1 MLEIKKLNYSYPD
14 GKKVLKDINIKIYD
28 NETIGIVGANGAGKS
43 TLIKTIVGI
52 FLTDQGEII
61 VDGEK
66 VTKKTL
72 NSIRK
77 KVGVVFQ
84 NPDDQLFMNKVYDD
98 IAFGPRNY
106 KLTEEKVKEKV
117 EKVMKELNIEKLKDR
132 SPNNLSGGEKRKVA
146 IATVLSMEP
155 SIILFD
161 EPTSFLDPK
170 GKRILIETLKG
181 INTTKIIATHDLD
194 MVKDNCKR
202 VIVLKEGQVV
212 ADGKPKEILNNIEF
226 MEKCEL
232 A

>member
-1 MLEIKKLNYSYPD
+1 MLEIKNLNYSYPD
-14 GKKVLKDINIKIYD
+14 GKEALKDINIKID
-28 NETIGIVGANGAGKS
+28 NKETLAIVGANGAGKS

-52 FLTDQGEII
+52 FLTDKGDII

-66 VTKKTL
+66 VTKKAL
-72 NSIRK
+72 SSIRK

-106 KLTEEKVKEKV
+106 KFTEEEVKEKV
-117 EKVMKELNIEKLKDR
+117 EKVMKSLDIEKLSER

-146 IATVLSMEP
+146 IAAVLSMEP

-170 GKRILIETLKG
+170 GKRILIETLKS
-181 INTTKIIATHDLD
+181 IDKTKIIATHDLD
-194 MVKDNCKR
+194 MVRDICER
-202 VIVLKEGQVV
+202 VIVLKEGKVM
-212 ADGKPKEILNNIEF
+212 ADGKPKQILNDVRF

-232 A
+232 I

>member
-1 MLEIKKLNYSYPD
+1 MLEIKNLNYSYPD
-14 GKKVLKDINIKIYD
+14 GKEALKDINIKID
-28 NETIGIVGANGAGKS
+28 NNETIAIVGANGAGKS

-52 FLTDQGEII
+52 FLTTKGDII

-72 NSIRK
+72 SSIRK

-84 NPDDQLFMNKVYDD
+84 NPDDQLFMNNVYDD

-106 KLTEEKVKEKV
+106 NFTEEEVKEKV
-117 EKVMKELNIEKLKDR
+117 ERVMKNLDIEKLSER

-146 IATVLSMEP
+146 IATVLSIEP

-161 EPTSFLDPK
+161 EPTSFLDAK
-170 GKRILIETLKG
+170 GKRMLIETLKN

-194 MVKDNCKR
+194 MVKDICER
-202 VIVLKEGQVV
+202 VIVLKEGKIM
-212 ADGKPKEILNNIEF
+212 ADGNPKEIFSDMDF

-232 A
+232 I

>member
-1 MLEIKKLNYSYPD
+1 MLEIKNLNYSYPD
-14 GKKVLKDINIKIYD
+14 GKEALKDINIKID
-28 NETIGIVGANGAGKS
+28 NNETIAIVGANGAGKS

-52 FLTDQGEII
+52 FLTTQGDII

-72 NSIRK
+72 SSIRK

-106 KLTEEKVKEKV
+106 NFTEEEVKEKV
-117 EKVMKELNIEKLKDR
+117 ERVMKNLDIEKLSER

-146 IATVLSMEP
+146 IATVLSIEP

-161 EPTSFLDPK
+161 EPTSFLDAK
-170 GKRILIETLKG
+170 GKRMLIETLKN

-194 MVKDNCKR
+194 MVKDICER
-202 VIVLKEGQVV
+202 VIVLKEGKIM
-212 ADGKPKEILNNIEF
+212 ADGNPKEIFSDMDF

-232 A
+232 I

>member
-14 GKKVLKDINIKIYD
+14 GKKALKDINIKIDD
-28 NETIGIVGANGAGKS
+28 NETIGIVGANGAGES

-117 EKVMKELNIEKLKDR
+117 ERVMKELNIENLKDR

>member
-14 GKKVLKDINIKIYD
+14 GKKALKDINIKIDD

-212 ADGKPKEILNNIEF
+212 ADGKPKEILNDIEF

>member
-14 GKKVLKDINIKIYD
+14 GKKALKDINIKIDD

-117 EKVMKELNIEKLKDR
+117 ERVMKELNIENLKDR

>member
-1 MLEIKKLNYSYPD
+1 MLEIKNLNYSYPD
-14 GKKVLKDINIKIYD
+14 GKKALKDINIKIDD

-43 TLIKTIVGI
+43 TLIKTMVGI

-132 SPNNLSGGEKRKVA
+132 SLNNLSGGEKRKVA

>member
-1 MLEIKKLNYSYPD
+1 MLEIKNLNYSYLD
-14 GKKVLKDINIKIYD
+14 GKKALKNINIKVD
-28 NETIGIVGANGAGKS
+28 SNETIGIVGANGAGKS

-106 KLTEEKVKEKV
+106 KLNEEKVKEKV
-117 EKVMKELNIEKLKDR
+117 DKVMKELNIENLKDR

-161 EPTSFLDPK
+161 EPTSFLDAK
-170 GKRILIETLKG
+170 GKRMLIETLKN

-194 MVKDNCKR
+194 MVKDICER
-202 VIVLKEGQVV
+202 VIVLKEGKIM
-212 ADGKPKEILNNIEF
+212 ADGNPKEVFSDIDF

-232 A
+232 I

>member
-14 GKKVLKDINIKIYD
+14 GKKALKDINIKIDD

-117 EKVMKELNIEKLKDR
+117 ERVMKELNIENLKDR

-161 EPTSFLDPK
+161 EQTSFLDPK

>member
-1 MLEIKKLNYSYPD
+1 MLEIKNLNYSYPD
-14 GKKVLKDINIKIYD
+14 GKKALKDINIKIDD

-106 KLTEEKVKEKV
+106 NFTEEEVKEKV
-117 EKVMKELNIEKLKDR
+117 ERVMKNLDIEKLSER

-161 EPTSFLDPK
+161 EPTSFLDAK
-170 GKRILIETLKG
+170 GKRMLIETLKN

-194 MVKDNCKR
+194 MVKDICER
-202 VIVLKEGQVV
+202 VIVLKEGKIM
-212 ADGKPKEILNNIEF
+212 ADGNPKEIFSDIDF

-232 A
+232 V

>member
-1 MLEIKKLNYSYPD
+1 MLEIKNLNYSYPD
-14 GKKVLKDINIKIYD
+14 GKEALKDINIKID
-28 NETIGIVGANGAGKS
+28 NNETIAIVGANGAGKS
-43 TLIKTIVGI
+43 TLIKIIVGI
-52 FLTDQGEII
+52 FLTTQGDII

-72 NSIRK
+72 SSIRK

-106 KLTEEKVKEKV
+106 NFTEEEVREKV
-117 EKVMKELNIEKLKDR
+117 ERVMKNLDIEKLSER

-146 IATVLSMEP
+146 IATVLSIEP

-170 GKRILIETLKG
+170 GKRMLIETLKN

-194 MVKDNCKR
+194 MVKDICER
-202 VIVLKEGQVV
+202 VIVLKEGKIM
-212 ADGKPKEILNNIEF
+212 ADGNPKEVFSDIDF

-232 A
+232 I

>member
-1 MLEIKKLNYSYPD
+1 MLEIKNLNYRYPD
-14 GKKVLKDINIKIYD
+14 GKKALKDINIKIDD

-106 KLTEEKVKEKV
+106 NFTEEEVKEKV
-117 EKVMKELNIEKLKDR
+117 ERVMKNLDIEKLSER

-161 EPTSFLDPK
+161 EPTSFLDAK
-170 GKRILIETLKG
+170 GKRMLIETLKN

-194 MVKDNCKR
+194 MVKDICER
-202 VIVLKEGQVV
+202 VIVLKEGKIM
-212 ADGKPKEILNNIEF
+212 ADGNPKEIFSDIDF

-232 A
+232 V

>member
-14 GKKVLKDINIKIYD
+14 GQEALKDINIKIGN
-28 NETIGIVGANGAGKS
+28 NETVAIVGANGAGKS

-52 FLTDQGEII
+52 FLTTEGDII

-72 NSIRK
+72 SSIRK

-106 KLTEEKVKEKV
+106 NFTEAEVKEKV
-117 EKVMKELNIEKLKDR
+117 ENVMKELDIEKLSER

-146 IATVLSMEP
+146 IATVLSMAP

-161 EPTSFLDPK
+161 EPTSFLDAK
-170 GKRILIETLKG
+170 GKRMLIETLKN
-181 INTTKIIATHDLD
+181 INTTKIIATHDLE
-194 MVKDNCKR
+194 MVKDICER
-202 VIVLKEGQVV
+202 VIVLKEGKIM
-212 ADGKPKEILNNIEF
+212 ADGNPKEIFSNIDF

-232 A
+232 I

>member
-14 GKKVLKDINIKIYD
+14 GKKALKDINIKIYD

-43 TLIKTIVGI
+43 TLVKTIVGI

-117 EKVMKELNIEKLKDR
+117 ERVMKELNIEKLKDR

>member
-1 MLEIKKLNYSYPD
+1 MLEIKNLNYSYPD
-14 GKKVLKDINIKIYD
+14 GKEALKDINIKID
-28 NETIGIVGANGAGKS
+28 NNETIAIVGANGAGKS

-52 FLTDQGEII
+52 FLTTKGDII

-72 NSIRK
+72 SSIRK

-106 KLTEEKVKEKV
+106 NFTEEEVKEKV
-117 EKVMKELNIEKLKDR
+117 ERVMKNLDIEKLSER

-146 IATVLSMEP
+146 IATVLSIEP

-161 EPTSFLDPK
+161 EPTSFLDAK
-170 GKRILIETLKG
+170 GKRMLIETLKN

-194 MVKDNCKR
+194 MVKDICER
-202 VIVLKEGQVV
+202 VIVLKEGKIM
-212 ADGKPKEILNNIEF
+212 ADGNPKEVFSDIDF

-232 A
+232 I

>member
-1 MLEIKKLNYSYPD
+1 MLEIKNLNYSYPD
-14 GKKVLKDINIKIYD
+14 GKEALKDINIKID
-28 NETIGIVGANGAGKS
+28 NNETIAIVGANGAGKS

-52 FLTDQGEII
+52 FLTTQGDII

-72 NSIRK
+72 SSIRK

-106 KLTEEKVKEKV
+106 NFTEEEVKEKV
-117 EKVMKELNIEKLKDR
+117 ERVMKNLDIEALSER

-161 EPTSFLDPK
+161 EPTSFLDTK
-170 GKRILIETLKG
+170 GKRMFIETLKN

-194 MVKDNCKR
+194 MVKDICER
-202 VIVLKEGQVV
+202 VIVLKEGKIM
-212 ADGKPKEILNNIEF
+212 ADGNPKEVFSDIDF

-232 A
+232 I

>member
-1 MLEIKKLNYSYPD
+1 MLEIKNLNYSYLD
-14 GKKVLKDINIKIYD
+14 GKKALKDINIKIDD

-117 EKVMKELNIEKLKDR
+117 EKVMKELNIENLKDR

-212 ADGKPKEILNNIEF
+212 ADGKPKEILNNIDF

>member
-1 MLEIKKLNYSYPD
+1 MLEIKNLNYSYPD
-14 GKKVLKDINIKIYD
+14 GKEALKDINIKID
-28 NETIGIVGANGAGKS
+28 NNETIAIVGANGAGKS

-61 VDGEK
+61 VDEEK

-106 KLTEEKVKEKV
+106 NFTEEEVREKV
-117 EKVMKELNIEKLKDR
+117 ERVMKNLDIEELSER

-146 IATVLSMEP
+146 IATVLSIEP

-170 GKRILIETLKG
+170 GKRMLIETLKN

-194 MVKDNCKR
+194 MVKDICER
-202 VIVLKEGQVV
+202 VIVLKEGKIM
-212 ADGKPKEILNNIEF
+212 ADGNPKEVFSDIDF

-232 A
+232 I

>member
-14 GKKVLKDINIKIYD
+14 GKKALKDINIKIDD

-117 EKVMKELNIEKLKDR
+117 ERVMKELNIEKLKDR

-170 GKRILIETLKG
+170 GKRILIET
-181 INTTKIIATHDLD
+181 
-194 MVKDNCKR
+194 
-202 VIVLKEGQVV
+202 
-212 ADGKPKEILNNIEF
+212 
-226 MEKCEL
+226 
-232 A
+232 

>member
-14 GKKVLKDINIKIYD
+14 GKKALKDINIKIYD

-117 EKVMKELNIEKLKDR
+117 ERVMKELNIEKLKDR

>member
-14 GKKVLKDINIKIYD
+14 GKKALKDINIKIYD

-43 TLIKTIVGI
+43 TLIKTMVGI

>member
-1 MLEIKKLNYSYPD
+1 MLEIKNLNYSYPD
-14 GKKVLKDINIKIYD
+14 GKKALKDINIKIDD

-43 TLIKTIVGI
+43 TLIKTMVGI

-170 GKRILIETLKG
+170 GKRIL
-181 INTTKIIATHDLD
+181 
-194 MVKDNCKR
+194 
-202 VIVLKEGQVV
+202 
-212 ADGKPKEILNNIEF
+212 
-226 MEKCEL
+226 
-232 A
+232 

>member
-1 MLEIKKLNYSYPD
+1 MLEIKNLNYSYPD
-14 GKKVLKDINIKIYD
+14 GKKALKDINIKIYD

-212 ADGKPKEILNNIEF
+212 ADGKPKEILNDMEF

>member
-1 MLEIKKLNYSYPD
+1 MLEIKNLNYSYPD
-14 GKKVLKDINIKIYD
+14 GKKALKDINIKIDD
-28 NETIGIVGANGAGKS
+28 NETIGIGGANGAGKS
-43 TLIKTIVGI
+43 TLIKTMVGI

>member
-14 GKKVLKDINIKIYD
+14 GKKALKDINIKIDD

-117 EKVMKELNIEKLKDR
+117 ERVMKELNIENLKDR

-212 ADGKPKEILNNIEF
+212 ADGEPKEILNNIEF

>member
-1 MLEIKKLNYSYPD
+1 VLEIKNLNYSYPD
-14 GKKVLKDINIKIYD
+14 GKEALKDINIKID
-28 NETIGIVGANGAGKS
+28 NNETIAIVGANGAGKS

-52 FLTDQGEII
+52 FLTTQGDII

-72 NSIRK
+72 SSIRK

-98 IAFGPRNY
+98 IAFCPRNY
-106 KLTEEKVKEKV
+106 NFTEEEVREKV
-117 EKVMKELNIEKLKDR
+117 ERVMKNLDIEELSER

-170 GKRILIETLKG
+170 GKRMFIETLKN

-194 MVKDNCKR
+194 MVKDICER
-202 VIVLKEGQVV
+202 VIVLKKGKIM
-212 ADGKPKEILNNIEF
+212 ADGNPKEIFSDIDF

-232 A
+232 V

>member
-1 MLEIKKLNYSYPD
+1 MNYSYPD
-14 GKKVLKDINIKIYD
+14 GKEALKDINIKID
-28 NETIGIVGANGAGKS
+28 NNETIAIVGANGAGKS

-52 FLTDQGEII
+52 FLTTQGDII

-72 NSIRK
+72 SSIRK

-106 KLTEEKVKEKV
+106 NFTEEEVKEKV
-117 EKVMKELNIEKLKDR
+117 ENVMKNLDIEKLSER

-161 EPTSFLDPK
+161 EPTSFLDAK
-170 GKRILIETLKG
+170 GKRMLIETLKN

-194 MVKDNCKR
+194 MVKDICER
-202 VIVLKEGQVV
+202 VIVLKEGKIMS
-212 ADGKPKEILNNIEF
+212 DGNPKEIFSDIDF

-232 A
+232 I

>member
-1 MLEIKKLNYSYPD
+1 MLEIKNLNYSYPD
-14 GKKVLKDINIKIYD
+14 GKKALKDINIKIYD

-202 VIVLKEGQVV
+202 VIVFKEGQVV

>member
-1 MLEIKKLNYSYPD
+1 MLEIKNLNYSYPD
-14 GKKVLKDINIKIYD
+14 GKEALKDINIKID
-28 NETIGIVGANGAGKS
+28 NNETIAIVGANGAGKS

-52 FLTDQGEII
+52 FLTTKGDII

-72 NSIRK
+72 SSIRK

-84 NPDDQLFMNKVYDD
+84 NPDDQLFMNNVYDD

-106 KLTEEKVKEKV
+106 NFTEEEVKEKV
-117 EKVMKELNIEKLKDR
+117 ERVMKNLDIEKLSER

-161 EPTSFLDPK
+161 EPTSFLDAK
-170 GKRILIETLKG
+170 GKRMLIETLKN

-194 MVKDNCKR
+194 MVKDICER
-202 VIVLKEGQVV
+202 VIVLKEGKIM
-212 ADGKPKEILNNIEF
+212 ADGNPKEIFSDMDF

-232 A
+232 I

>member
-14 GKKVLKDINIKIYD
+14 GKKALKDINIKIDD

>member
-1 MLEIKKLNYSYPD
+1 MLEIKNLNYSYPD
-14 GKKVLKDINIKIYD
+14 GKKALKDINIKID
-28 NETIGIVGANGAGKS
+28 NNETIAIVGANGAGKS
-43 TLIKTIVGI
+43 TLIKSIVGI
-52 FLTDQGEII
+52 FLTSQGDII

-106 KLTEEKVKEKV
+106 NFTEEEVKEKV
-117 EKVMKELNIEKLKDR
+117 ERVMKNLDIEKLSER

-161 EPTSFLDPK
+161 EPTSFLDAK
-170 GKRILIETLKG
+170 GKRMLIETLKN

-194 MVKDNCKR
+194 MVKDICER
-202 VIVLKEGQVV
+202 VIVLKEGKIM
-212 ADGKPKEILNNIEF
+212 ADGSPKEIFSDIDF

-232 A
+232 I

>member
-1 MLEIKKLNYSYPD
+1 MLEIKNLNYSYPD
-14 GKKVLKDINIKIYD
+14 GKKALKDINIKIDD

-132 SPNNLSGGEKRKVA
+132 SPNNLSGGEKRKGA

>member
-1 MLEIKKLNYSYPD
+1 MNYSYPD
-14 GKKVLKDINIKIYD
+14 GKEALKDINIKID
-28 NETIGIVGANGAGKS
+28 NNETIAIVGANGVGKS

-52 FLTDQGEII
+52 FLTTKGDII

-72 NSIRK
+72 SSIRK

-84 NPDDQLFMNKVYDD
+84 NPDDQLFMNNVYDD

-106 KLTEEKVKEKV
+106 NFTEEEVKEKV
-117 EKVMKELNIEKLKDR
+117 ERVMKNLDIEKLSER

-161 EPTSFLDPK
+161 EPTSFLDAK
-170 GKRILIETLKG
+170 GKRMLIETLKN

-194 MVKDNCKR
+194 MVKDICER
-202 VIVLKEGQVV
+202 VIVLKEGKIM
-212 ADGKPKEILNNIEF
+212 ADGNPKEIFSDMDF

-232 A
+232 I